1 MRGCA
6 RSRFVSP
13 VERWSVGALV
23 RRGEVGRPERRSEPR
38 GGHQGSAS
46 GPWRTS
52 GELHPLSRPLNPRA
66 VRLVRVRLSRSTVR
80 PSVRSHVHSFVRSHR
95 VPFAFIRLPSRLRP
109 ARSSEIRNFSTVFF
123 SPRDYPPETV
133 VVQRWCSIRGGKR
146 RGQPR
151 LLRVARRDCG
161 IYSLGFFG
169 GSSPPHADRPS
180 SHAVDA
186 NLSCMVSTL
195 QIIPDA
201 ALTGDRPAK
210 RPPSPGWRFAG

>member
-13 VERWSVGALV
+13 VKRWSVGAV
-23 RRGEVGRPERRSEPR
+23 RRGEVGRPVRRSEPR

-109 ARSSEIRNFSTVFF
+109 ARSSEIRQFFHCFLFPERLSARDCRRPAVVFH
-123 SPRDYPPETV
+123 PR
-133 VVQRWCSIRGGKR
+133 GKR

-169 GSSPPHADRPS
+169 GSSPPR
-180 SHAVDA
+180 
-186 NLSCMVSTL
+186 
-195 QIIPDA
+195 
-201 ALTGDRPAK
+201 
-210 RPPSPGWRFAG
+210 